1 MASTRRI
8 SLTLDVPDQQAI
20 EPFVDPSR
28 PEHAALEAWA
38 AQHGITLRDES
49 DAAII
54 RTLVRAGAEALLEKA
69 LEDGYARLAVSRHRD
84 DQAERRAIR
93 DRALNRAGEGSAE

>member
-1 MASTRRI
+1 MVATRRI
-8 SLTLDVPDQQAI
+8 SLTLDVLDQQAI

-38 AQHGITLRDES
+38 ALHGITLRDES

-69 LEDGYARLAVSRHRD
+69 LEDGYARLAASRHQ
-84 DQAERRAIR
+84 DQTERRAIR
-93 DRALNRAGEGSAE
+93 DRALNRDGERLAE

>member
-1 MASTRRI
+1 MTSTRRI
-8 SLTLDVPDQQAI
+8 SLTLDVLDQQAI

-38 AQHGITLRDES
+38 TLRGITLRDES

-69 LEDGYARLAVSRHRD
+69 LEDGYARLAASRHH
-84 DQAERRAIR
+84 DQTERRAIR
-93 DRALNRAGEGSAE
+93 DRALNRAGEELAE

>member
-1 MASTRRI
+1 MTSTRLI
-8 SLTLDVPDQQAI
+8 TLTLDGPDQQAI

-38 AQHGITLRDES
+38 ALHDITLRDQS

-54 RTLVRAGAEALLEKA
+54 RTLVRVGAEALLERA
-69 LEDGYARLAVSRHRD
+69 LEDGYARLAAPRH
-84 DQAERRAIR
+84 QEQTERRAIR
-93 DRALNRAGEGSAE
+93 DRALNRAGEGPAE